1 VGEAPDVSAPAPPPF
16 DPHGLN
22 PALDGARFCPRCAT
36 PAQVDFPRSIACP
49 SCGYRAYYN
58 PKPVACAIPT
68 DENDRVILLKRGFDP
83 SKDLWTF
90 PGGFVDLGESV
101 EQAAHR
107 EVDEEL
113 GIRIEL
119 QALVGVYSRPQE
131 RVVLV
136 VYGARALGAP
146 RRTPEAIDVRAFEPT
161 EIPWDEL
168 AFWSTGRALRDFLA
182 IRAAAGIPAAPG

>member
-1 VGEAPDVSAPAPPPF
+1 MPELWLSRLLQPEAGRLC
-16 DPHGLN
+16 DPG
-22 PALDGARFCPRCAT
+22 RRRT
-36 PAQVDFPRSIACP
+36 T
-49 SCGYRAYYN
+49 
-58 PKPVACAIPT
+58 AI
-68 DENDRVILLKRGFDP
+68 ILLKRGFDP
-83 SKDLWTF
+83 GKDLWTF

-119 QALVGVYSRPQE
+119 HDLVGVYSRPQE

-168 AFWSTGRALRDFLA
+168 AFWSTGLALRDFLA
-182 IRAAAGIPAAPG
+182 RRGNPVAAETGPVTPGS